1 VYTVATYTPSHIDE
15 TSRHHTAVGRVW
27 VQPLPQ
33 PPVREVCLKAQS
45 AHTQSC
51 HSHRSP
57 SWLNPG
63 ACSPRHIHYTTPR
76 THASSST
83 VLAPREASLVP
94 GSRAG
99 HHRLALD
106 QHASRS
112 VLAPVAMW
120 QSTRVGA
127 GSLRKT
133 SGNPAHPHPENPLL
147 SSRGALATRGGLATQ
162 RDSPPLFVPS
172 KSAERPQ
179 TPTKGKGLPPTEP

>member
-1 VYTVATYTPSHIDE
+1 MRA
-15 TSRHHTAVGRVW
+15 
-27 VQPLPQ
+27 
-33 PPVREVCLKAQS
+33 PPVTCTAPPRVHTHRPPPSSRREKLVMRVGMCR
-45 AHTQSC
+45 AH
-51 HSHRSP
+51 
-57 SWLNPG
+57 
-63 ACSPRHIHYTTPR
+63 
-76 THASSST
+76 
-83 VLAPREASLVP
+83 
-94 GSRAG
+94 AG

-162 RDSPPLFVPS
+162 RDSPPPFVFP
-172 KSAERPQ
+172 KAAERAPKKARVCRPPGGRHSLSCPPRSSAFLSPQ
-179 TPTKGKGLPPTEP
+179 NLTPGAWVRLVGAEGSEPLTVVKARAG